1 MNDRYLAAKVI
12 DDRLSKRHIPLD
24 PAGYFIV
31 LIDREAGMICAR
43 HFGVVVNERG
53 LAVDPTTGKPISA
66 KAPAPY
72 PLEKEYRARTAKELC
87 VEIFEKT
94 SPPIV
99 TYLDHAAYLGRE
111 FQRAE
116 SALLSGDEY
125 IQD

>member
-1 MNDRYLAAKVI
+1 MSNWQLSAKAI

-31 LIDREAGMICAR
+31 LIDREEGWICAR
-43 HFGVVVNERG
+43 HFGIVVNARG

-99 TYLDHAAYLGRE
+99 TLLDHAAYLGRE

-116 SALLSGDEY
+116 YALFSGEVY
-125 IQD
+125 VQD